1 MSFILFATIEFDYS
15 FIYLGVFA
23 ASIKLADAPVLGDW
37 NITVDVSGQLFHQS
51 FLVAEYILPKF
62 DVEVI
67 VPEYGRSVFQTF
79 VTRSISYSDI
89 NLVLK
94 FYYQF
99 QERIHQM
106 LLFLVDFQIV

>member
-1 MSFILFATIEFDYS
+1 M
-15 FIYLGVFA
+15 
-23 ASIKLADAPVLGDW
+23 ADAPVLGDW

-67 VPEYGRSVFQTF
+67 VPEYGRLIFHTLKHSSLYYFH
-79 VTRSISYSDI
+79 I
-89 NLVLK
+89 LK
-94 FYYQF
+94 FHYQF

>member
-1 MSFILFATIEFDYS
+1 MSSILFAKSEFWYLII
-15 FIYLGVFA
+15 FLGVFA

-67 VPEYGRSVFQTF
+67 VPEYGRLIFHTKPESNWIVD
-79 VTRSISYSDI
+79 R
-89 NLVLK
+89 
-94 FYYQF
+94 
-99 QERIHQM
+99 
-106 LLFLVDFQIV
+106 LL